1 MAKKDFLE
9 QKYCEINKLK
19 NLLQTYPK
27 EYAETIIKVM
37 QNVFDEISEYLDE
50 EANKL
55 KIEYAE
61 LMKDFLE
68 KVGNTASLA
77 LKLNNSTDLQSS
89 ATEINSS
96 LTNIID
102 FIMKKDLYKMAG
114 STEEMIEKLNEAYTS
129 NVDVSDVMIDIA
141 SNVVMGLITGGAVIM
156 PVSITLTK
164 MYANMY
170 VDLANIAALTGLRYN
185 LSGRVAIRTE
195 VFLKEQYGIDI

>member
-1 MAKKDFLE
+1 
-9 QKYCEINKLK
+9 
-19 NLLQTYPK
+19 
-27 EYAETIIKVM
+27 
-37 QNVFDEISEYLDE
+37 
-50 EANKL
+50 
-55 KIEYAE
+55 
-61 LMKDFLE
+61 MKDFHE

-77 LKLNNSTDLQSS
+77 LKLNNFTDLQSS
-89 ATEINSS
+89 ATEMHSS